1 MSGCRSADQ
10 ISTGHPNF
18 GRFLH
23 DRAVPVSHFQI
34 AALTQSHTQ
43 HVCTLDQQAVEE
55 SYSEPTYICHFTP
68 GAGCN
73 TMTDLHLY
81 TAK

>member
-1 MSGCRSADQ
+1 MIGCRSADR
-10 ISTGHPNF
+10 ISTGNPNF

-23 DRAVPVSHFQI
+23 DRGVSKPFANCRI
-34 AALTQSHTQ
+34 DIHTR

-68 GAGCN
+68 GDGCN
-73 TMTDLHLY
+73 TMIDLHLY